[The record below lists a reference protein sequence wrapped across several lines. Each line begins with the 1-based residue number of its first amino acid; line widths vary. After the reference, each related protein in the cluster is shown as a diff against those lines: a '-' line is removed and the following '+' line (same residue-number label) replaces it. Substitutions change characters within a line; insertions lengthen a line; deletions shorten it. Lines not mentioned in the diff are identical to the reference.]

1 MTAAQ
6 SSEQN
11 TFRRLAIFAGWSFIL
26 SCATWVFLVWLG
38 EYGLRFD
45 RTVGFWLIVVLCGAL
60 AARLRMW
67 GRDRGI
73 LSNLFAAAVCFLMP
87 AITLPLLAIIGLY
100 IACYGQTHCD
110 L

>member
-6 SSEQN
+6 SSERSN
-11 TFRRLAIFAGWSFIL
+11 LRRLAIFAGWSFIL
-26 SCATWVFLVWLG
+26 SCATWIFLVWLG

-45 RTVGFWLIVVLCGAL
+45 RTIGFWLIVILCGVL

-67 GRDRGI
+67 RQDQGI
-73 LSNLFAAAVCFLMP
+73 LSNFLTSVVCFLMP

-100 IACYGQTHCD
+100 IVCYGQTHCD